1 MYVSNCSQVEVFR
14 YFFTLKLRYWERYK
28 WKRVHPWGQEWTWIL
43 HNKEGSTN
51 TLSKLEGTGQTF
63 RIWKMKK
70 WKQNGY
76 HTSHRSTI
84 HQLKLCKSLS
94 FNICVRAWSCWFPT
108 PNLQLHIFYLY
119 SDKKKIYLPN
129 NHIIEMVPG
138 HKWGIWVTCR
148 FLKWPPSQNR
158 RSR

>member
-1 MYVSNCSQVEVFR
+1 MYQIAH
-14 YFFTLKLRYWERYK
+14 KLRYLGTFLLWN
-28 WKRVHPWGQEWTWIL
+28 WGIEKGTSE
-43 HNKEGSTN
+43 KECTHEVKNGHEYSTTKKEALT

-138 HKWGIWVTCR
+138 QKRGIWVTCR
-148 FLKWPPSQNR
+148 FPKWPTSQNR